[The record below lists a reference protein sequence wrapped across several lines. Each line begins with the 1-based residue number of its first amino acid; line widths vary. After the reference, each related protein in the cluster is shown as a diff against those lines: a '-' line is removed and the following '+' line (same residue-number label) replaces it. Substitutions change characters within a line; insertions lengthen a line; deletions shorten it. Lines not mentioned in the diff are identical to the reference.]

1 MQGKPAPATAP
12 PTTATRTP
20 LPTVPPTA
28 PPAFPTRPA
37 ARPGAV
43 APEALPPPPAAPAED
58 PDGSW
63 KAVLTPFLQRAVP
76 ESPSPS
82 PPQVPLARSSES
94 VRVGLL
100 LPLSGPNARL
110 GEAMLDA
117 AMLAVFAFGDD
128 RLELLPHDTEAGPDG
143 AAQAAQLAVSDGASL
158 VLGPLLASSV
168 RAVAPAARAANVP
181 VIAFSSDRTVAG
193 NGVYVMGFLPQAE
206 VERVATFAR
215 TRGVQRFAALAPN
228 NAYGNAVVRALRTAV
243 EKQGSSVTR
252 VQTYDPAVQDFTDSV
267 RALADYDRRR
277 GALLSHRKELEARD
291 DELAKRALQRLERL
305 QTLGELPFDALLIAE
320 EGKKLQSI
328 AALLPFYDIDPAK
341 IRILGTGQWDEPGIG
356 AEPALVGSWF
366 AAPPPTARAAFEQEY
381 QNVFKQQPPRLATLA
396 YDAVALAAV
405 LARTEGGPD
414 FSHKAIMNPN
424 GFWGRDG
431 IFRFLPEGIAER
443 GLAVLRVLPR
453 GAAVV
458 GEAPESFQAAT
469 N

>member
-1 MQGKPAPATAP
+1 MQGKPGPATAP
-12 PTTATRTP
+12 PATATRTP
-20 LPTVPPTA
+20 LPSVPPST
-28 PPAFPTRPA
+28 PPAFPTRPET
-37 ARPGAV
+37 RPGAV
-43 APEALPPPPAAPAED
+43 TPEALPAPRPAPAED

-63 KAVLTPFLQRAVP
+63 KAVLTPLLQRTTPAQ
-76 ESPSPS
+76 
-82 PPQVPLARSSES
+82 PQLPQAPAPLGRASGS

-128 RLELLPHDTEAGPDG
+128 RLELLPHDTEAGPDA
-143 AAQAAQLAVSDGASL
+143 AAQGAQLAISDGASL
-158 VLGPLLASSV
+158 ILGPLLASSV

-181 VIAFSSDRTVAG
+181 VIAFSSDRAVAG

-228 NAYGNAVVRALRTAV
+228 NAYGNAVVQALRATT
-243 EKQGSSVTR
+243 ERQGSAVTR
-252 VQTYDPAVQDFTDSV
+252 VQMYDPAAQDLSDTV

-277 GALLSHRKELEARD
+277 AALVSHRKELEARD

-320 EGKKLQSI
+320 GGKKLQAI
-328 AALLPFYDIDPAK
+328 AAVLPFYDIDPAK

-381 QNVFKQQPPRLATLA
+381 QNVFKRPPPRLATLA

-414 FSHKAIMNPN
+414 FSHKAITNPN

-453 GAAVV
+453 GAAVA